1 MTSSFRRDWLAWF
14 LVGGILIAL
23 IGPLSLLAELGQ
35 PFGGYVTFQR
45 AGRAWAE
52 VDGNTPSWWSG
63 LTFRRL
69 DHGDS
74 LVLIDGRP
82 HQEAARATYAAAIDI
97 APSIATLEASRSGD
111 TRAVTVPVDRFTLLD
126 FMDLRLPDLTTSTV
140 LWLAAVVVYRAR
152 PTDPANRA
160 FAIASATAGFGRLLY
175 VHTLFF
181 DTTLAVFTELLLQ
194 ACLVLLGPSLLLLA
208 LRYPTRTPNRAA
220 WMFFGLVAGAAV
232 IAILSTVYSRLGFVP
247 LERQAT
253 AERIGYT
260 LTILMF
266 FLGLLAVFVRLVR
279 WLFSASESRRNR
291 RIAVVLIFGWG
302 LALPAFIASGIN
314 AFSLGTNDSFYFF
327 RGLDLRYA
335 MLFAPLAFAFV
346 LVRYQAL
353 QAPPPL
359 FIFLMVFT
367 TSALAAALAAWI
379 WTLSHQDWPGNS
391 LAPPFLSLFLTSLAI
406 GLFWTTFASL
416 PRILGRTLA
425 WDRYSSA
432 TARQFGRRVSDTMNV
447 SRTPAVIVQAMV
459 EEFELAQC
467 ALWLADDDGATLKL
481 AAQGGEETAIL
492 PSQVLMAGRSLANIS
507 EPFRPVDVVDAAQP
521 WAAGAPE
528 SKGVEVAVP
537 LAVDGQLLG
546 VLGVGRRW
554 DEDVFDTRN
563 LQLLEIVG
571 QQVSWLLA
579 VTEHIEALER
589 VPGRLADVQERERL
603 RLAQEL
609 HDTTQQFLGRLPFY
623 LAISRDSMVTDPERA
638 TALLDQAL
646 DEVEDA
652 AQTLRQIR
660 LNMAPTQLERGLAQ
674 PLVTLT
680 TSFQRRTGLETAL
693 VIPPELDEATTLETR
708 VALYRV
714 VQQALDNIEAHAAAS
729 QVTVRLVLQDGL
741 IYLTVADD
749 GRGSDEAER
758 QAARAQGSF
767 GIETMKARLT
777 SSGGGLEIHSRPN
790 EGLELRGWVPVAPT
804 PAGENG
810 SAAPQPVSPP
820 PATTAPAPQNAA
832 SATG

>member
-1 MTSSFRRDWLAWF
+1 VTAAYRRDWLAWF
-14 LVGGILIAL
+14 LVGGILISL
-23 IGPLSLLAELGQ
+23 IGPIALLTELGQ

-45 AGRAWAE
+45 AGREWAE

-69 DHGDS
+69 NHGDS
-74 LVLIDGRP
+74 LVSIDGRP
-82 HQEAARATYAAAIDI
+82 HQEAARATYAAAIDLTP
-97 APSIATLEASRSGD
+97 AIATVEAGRGGD
-111 TRAVTVPVDRFTLLD
+111 TRPVTVPVDPFNFLD
-126 FMDLRLPDLTTSTV
+126 FMDLRLPDLITSTV
-140 LWLAAVVVYRAR
+140 LWLAAVVVYRSR
-152 PTDPANRA
+152 PSEPANRA

-181 DTTLAVFTELLLQ
+181 DTTTAVITELLLQ
-194 ACLVLLGPSLLLLA
+194 VWLVVLGPALLLLA
-208 LRYPTRTPNRAA
+208 LRYPTRTANRAA
-220 WMFFGLVAGAAV
+220 WLLFGLVAAAAG

-253 AERIGYT
+253 AERLGYI
-260 LTILMF
+260 LTILLF

-279 WLFSASESRRNR
+279 WLLTVGESRRNR
-291 RIAVVLIFGWG
+291 RIAVVLIVGWG

-314 AFSLGTNDSFYFF
+314 AFNPEAATSFYFF

-367 TSALAAALAAWI
+367 TSALAAALAAWA
-379 WTLSHQDWPGNS
+379 WTLTHQDWPENS
-391 LAPPFLSLFLTSLAI
+391 LQPPFLSLFLTALSI
-406 GLFWTTFASL
+406 GVFWTTFASL
-416 PRILGRTLA
+416 PRMLGRTLA

-459 EEFELAQC
+459 EEFELAKC
-467 ALWLADDDGATLKL
+467 ALWLADDDGAALRL
-481 AAQGGEETAIL
+481 AAQGGEDAADM
-492 PSQVLMAGRSLANIS
+492 PVLVPLAGRTLATIS
-507 EPFRPVDVVDAAQP
+507 EPFRPVDVVDPAQP

-528 SKGVEVAVP
+528 SQGVEVAVP
-537 LAVDGQLLG
+537 LAVDGRLLG

-579 VTEHIEALER
+579 VTAHIEALER

-623 LAISRDSMVTDPERA
+623 LAISRDSMGTDPARA

-693 VIPPELDEATTLETR
+693 VMPPELDEVTTLETR

-714 VQQALDNIEAHAAAS
+714 VQQALDNIDAHAAAS
-729 QVTVRLVLQDGL
+729 RVTVRLVLQEGL
-741 IYLTVADD
+741 IYLTVQDD
-749 GRGSDEAER
+749 GRGADEAER
-758 QAARAQGSF
+758 QAAHAQGSF

-777 SSGGGLEIHSRPN
+777 ASGGGLEIHSAPK
-790 EGLELRGWVPVAPT
+790 EGLEVRGWVPVAAP
-804 PAGENG
+804 PALAGDNG
-810 SAAPQPVSPP
+810 SAGPQPIAP
-820 PATTAPAPQNAA
+820 PAPQNAA